1 MQNLKDRVAF
11 ITGGANGIGYAMAAS
26 FARAGMRLALADK
39 DEGALDR
46 AVGRLAETGAAVMGV
61 KIDVTDRDAMEVAA
75 ASVESSF
82 GAVHV
87 LCNNA
92 GIGAA
97 TPVELTTPQEWDAT
111 IAINVTAIYNALR
124 AFLPRILRHGEGGH
138 IVNTASMAGL
148 VPTPGMAAYSA
159 SKFAVVGLTE
169 TLHQEL
175 RPRGIGVTLLCPGF
189 VRTGLMDSSRRETGD
204 APPDP
209 GRDAAHARI
218 DRAIAGGIE
227 AEAVGEMVLA
237 AIREDRL
244 YLPTTAKYRELIE
257 GRLRAILA
265 ALDALPPGQ

>member
-46 AVGRLAETGAAVMGV
+46 AVQRLADTGATVIGV

-75 ASVESSF
+75 ATVEATF

-111 IAINVTAIYNALR
+111 IPINVTAIYNGLH

-175 RPRGIGVTLLCPGF
+175 HPRGIGVTLLCPGF

-209 GRDAAHARI
+209 GRDAAQARI

-227 AEAVGEMVLA
+227 AEAVGEMVLE

-257 GRLRAILA
+257 GRLRALLA
-265 ALDALPPGQ
+265 ALDALPPGT